1 MTHKNIMHKRMMHK
15 RMTHKKMTQKK
26 RRQKGGAAIKG
37 EPTNPLFKDGL
48 DFNGQHFLDYSNI
61 FEKSNLNIQFREVIK
76 TMLGTFGYILL
87 DTSDDTT
94 KQYIYIGLI
103 TNTDKTGN
111 YISFGKEISENEVS
125 EKKVPRDF
133 LIPNS
138 HVNRMCIYYIGW
150 YFFDILY
157 PKARDSALTGTI
169 KGWIKENKPTTKTVT
184 VTVTAP
190 AAKCPPPPEP
200 AAKPAA
206 EAEPPLAAKPAPCI
220 QIMSADDKL
229 ELDIYREFSVK
240 CSSGKGECIKYNEKY
255 TKTNAFIDEALLKK
269 LTDSKQFP
277 IRDLYVNMMEYIT
290 GNEGIG
296 SPMYKI
302 LEAFKMIGAIT
313 IERHKKRFYWNKLQ
327 KMVDIKEL
335 LDMSIKI
342 RNRVR
347 NSQLLP
353 PDDTG
358 YYTAFIHN
366 YYKQYTDLT
375 D

>member
-1 MTHKNIMHKRMMHK
+1 MTHKNIMHKRMM
-15 RMTHKKMTQKK
+15 HKKMTQKK
-26 RRQKGGAAIKG
+26 RRQKGGAAQIKG
-37 EPTNPLFKDGL
+37 GSFIDGL
-48 DFNGQHFLDYSNI
+48 DFNGPHFLDYSNI
-61 FEKSNLNIQFREVIK
+61 FEKSNLNIQFREVIMS
-76 TMLGTFGYILL
+76 MLGTFGYILL

-125 EKKVPRDF
+125 EKKVPREF

-138 HVNRMCIYYIGW
+138 HTNRMCIYYIGW

-157 PKARDSALTGTI
+157 PKARDAVLVGDF
-169 KGWIKENKPTTKTVT
+169 KGWIQQNPPTIVTKTVT
-184 VTVTAP
+184 VEKP
-190 AAKCPPPPEP
+190 AAKCPPPP
-200 AAKPAA
+200 
-206 EAEPPLAAKPAPCI
+206 EPPLAAKPAPCI

-358 YYTAFIHN
+358 YYTAFISN